1 LTSPHFEYN
10 LVRDPLYGFVGL
22 SEQEDRLL
30 DALAMQRLAR
40 VKQLGHTYIVY
51 PSAVQTRLEHSLGA
65 LYIAGRMC
73 DQLGIADK
81 EKEVVRA
88 AVLLHD
94 TGHGPFSHVFEDVMR
109 YVNGDDFSHEKITN
123 LVIERDETVRNAL
136 GDLAHGVLDIISSH
150 NTLASEVVSSSIDAD
165 KLDYLRRD
173 SYHTGVFYGVFDL
186 ERILRNVCKV
196 KEHEREYLAVDEKAK
211 DALESYRLA
220 RYSMHAQVYE
230 HHARLITDDMF
241 TRAVISCIK
250 DATLPKEYFDTSNPD
265 FLKRHLQ
272 FDDSAIEHY
281 IMENGGDVGKA
292 MIIGIR
298 ARKLFK
304 RAYVVPLRKEGIA
317 NALRR
322 GELESLG
329 KNAIASEEKRIA
341 DDVGLPPDQIIIH
354 LQSTKIKLY
363 ERFEVTREGSER
375 NILLRK
381 KDKPPAY
388 LDEESPIYA
397 STNPIRTLYV
407 FCPETHVKKVKEVS
421 EKVFGAP
428 SFPF

>member
-1 LTSPHFEYN
+1 LTSPYFEYN

-22 SEQEDRLL
+22 SEREDRLL
-30 DALAMQRLAR
+30 DTFAMQRLAR

-51 PSAVQTRLEHSLGA
+51 PSAVHTRIEHSLGA

-73 DQLGIADK
+73 DHLGVPEE

-94 TGHGPFSHVFEDVMR
+94 VGHGPFSHVFEEAMR
-109 YVNGDDFSHEKITN
+109 FVNGEDFSHEKVSN
-123 LVIERDETVRNAL
+123 LIIEQDESTRDAL
-136 GDLAHGVLDIISSH
+136 GPLAKKVLELLSSH
-150 NTLASEVVSSSIDAD
+150 TTLSSEIVSSSLDAD

-186 ERILRNVCKV
+186 ERILRNVCKI
-196 KEHEREYLAVDEKAK
+196 KEHDREYLAVDEKGK

-230 HHARLITDDMF
+230 HHTRLITDDMF
-241 TRAVISCIK
+241 TRAVVSCIK
-250 DATLPKEYFDTSNPD
+250 DETLPRDYFDIKSPE
-265 FLKRHLQ
+265 FLKHHLQ

-281 IMENGGDVGKA
+281 IVENGGKVGKDL
-292 MIIGIR
+292 IGRIR
-298 ARKLFK
+298 GRRLYK
-304 RAYVVPLRKEGIA
+304 RAYLVPLTKEGVP

-322 GELESLG
+322 KELESLG
-329 KNAIASEEKRIA
+329 RDAINAEEKQIA
-341 DDVGLPPDQIIIH
+341 EKAQLSEDQIIVH

-363 ERFEVTREGSER
+363 ERFERTREGSER
-375 NILLRK
+375 NILLRR

-407 FCPETHVKKVKEVS
+407 FCPRDHVKKVREVS
-421 EKVFGAP
+421 EKVFEAP
-428 SFPF
+428 SFSF

>member
-1 LTSPHFEYN
+1 M
-10 LVRDPLYGFVGL
+10 GL
-22 SEQEDRLL
+22 SELEDRLL
-30 DALAMQRLAR
+30 DSFPMQRLAR

-51 PSAVQTRLEHSLGA
+51 PSAVHTRIEHSLGA

-73 DQLGIADK
+73 DQLGIPEKDK
-81 EKEVVRA
+81 EAVRA

-94 TGHGPFSHVFEDVMR
+94 VGHGPFSHVYEEAMKF
-109 YVNGDDFSHEKITN
+109 VNGEDFSHERVSQLIIAKDQSIHGI
-123 LVIERDETVRNAL
+123 LGSLGKDAL
-136 GDLAHGVLDIISSH
+136 ELLSSH
-150 NTLASEVVSSSIDAD
+150 NTLSSEIVSSSLDAD

-230 HHARLITDDMF
+230 HHTRLITDDMF
-241 TRAVISCIK
+241 TRAVVSCIK
-250 DATLPKEYFDTSNPD
+250 DGTISKEYFDAKSPD
-265 FLKRHLQ
+265 FLKHHLE
-272 FDDSAIEHY
+272 FDDSSIEQL
-281 IMENGGDVGKA
+281 ILERGGK
-292 MIIGIR
+292 IGRELIARIR

-304 RAYVVPLRKEGIA
+304 RAYVVPLTKEGIP

-322 GELESLG
+322 EELKSLG
-329 KNAIASEEKRIA
+329 REAIATEEKHIA
-341 DDVGLPPDQIIIH
+341 DRAELPEDQIIVH

-363 ERFEVTREGSER
+363 ERFEITREGSER
-375 NILLRK
+375 NILLRR
-381 KDKPPAY
+381 KDRPPAY

-407 FCPETHVKKVKEVS
+407 FCPEDHVNKVREVS
-421 EKVFGAP
+421 EKVFEAP